1 MTDGEIERMT
11 LCIAQMAAT
20 LKAADA
26 GTPGPLV
33 RPVEL
38 PTYYAARARELYEA
52 ARDNV
57 SGVWADRQRV
67 VCQRDAE

>member
-20 LKAADA
+20 LRA
-26 GTPGPLV
+26 GDRAGSMNPTVLPS
-33 RPVEL
+33 EL
-38 PTYYAARARELYEA
+38 PDYYVARARELYEA

-57 SGVWADRQRV
+57 SGAWADRRLPLGEK
-67 VCQRDAE
+67 R